1 MSTNKLTV
9 DDKVEACKEYFKT
22 HHSVPPD
29 AESYTYKNVEFKIGV
44 FIRNVRSKN
53 SYPTNVKH
61 EIETLTHKSSVFKP
75 RKMCS
80 QSKCQEAK
88 LELIKNYFNEFKR
101 MPRKYEL
108 YNDTN
113 IENVINSVIR
123 TETTYNKL
131 IRNEVIEMVNE
142 IKKNEGHVI
151 LDIIKEYI
159 KEHNALPKQREEY
172 KGISISK
179 VIHGVLTSGLYP
191 EIKTELEN
199 IVESLL

>member
-1 MSTNKLTV
+1 MSANKLTV

-80 QSKCQEAK
+80 
-88 LELIKNYFNEFKR
+88 
-101 MPRKYEL
+101 
-108 YNDTN
+108 
-113 IENVINSVIR
+113 
-123 TETTYNKL
+123 
-131 IRNEVIEMVNE
+131 
-142 IKKNEGHVI
+142 
-151 LDIIKEYI
+151 IISYI
-159 KEHNALPKQREEY
+159 SY
-172 KGISISK
+172 
-179 VIHGVLTSGLYP
+179 TFWYC
-191 EIKTELEN
+191 
-199 IVESLL
+199 